1 MASVNAGNPDN
12 VSRRV
17 LLLSGGLALVLLLAI
32 GAFVALRGRT
42 APLWVT
48 RHSTPPTATR

>member
-1 MASVNAGNPDN
+1 MSAETPDV

-17 LLLSGGLALVLLLAI
+17 LLFSGGLALVLLLAI
-32 GAFVALRGRT
+32 GAFFALRRRT

-48 RHSTPPTATR
+48 RHSATSITTP